1 MSFGVVGMRIF
12 EKRGLFASVS
22 FAALTIGGG
31 LSSPVSA
38 GDYRA
43 IDAADFQAKL
53 TTANADGDASATI
66 TLDADITGTIAGL
79 PNLTK
84 PITINTNGH
93 TMTGFQ
99 TGLSNGQ
106 PVTFSGTIVGNPNQR
121 GFYFNNFSAPSS
133 LINNGSITGGSNPTS
148 STIGGVAFAGAGTFV
163 NNGTVAGGSNTGAAT
178 GGSGFIGTRAV
189 AVTNNG
195 LIQGGSSAAG
205 SGGSGVSLGG
215 FATVA
220 DPASLINNGTIR
232 GGDGAT
238 GGGAGVRLSA
248 GATLL
253 NNSGTIA
260 GGSNA
265 AAITVQLADALIVN
279 SGTLQAGAGGADAI
293 TMSVPTANITL
304 ELHAGSRITGNVVG
318 STTLN
323 DTLRLGGAG
332 SDTFDVS
339 KIGAAAQ
346 YRNFDTFEKTGTG
359 TWLLTGI
366 ATAATDWTI
375 YDGTLLIGD
384 HTTPTSVIGD
394 ITNLGTLG
402 GSGTIIGDVTSS
414 GTVAPG
420 NSIGT
425 LTITGN
431 YTGNGGTLAIESV
444 LGGDASPTDRLVVT
458 GNTAGATNVR
468 VTNLG
473 GAGAQTVEGIKIVDV
488 GGTSAGS
495 FSLLGDY
502 VFQGDQAAVGGAYAY
517 RLYQNGIATPG
528 DGDWYLRSTLIDPA
542 GTVIGPVYQPGVPLY
557 EAYPQLLLGL
567 NGLSTL
573 QQRLGDR
580 YWPGDGTA
588 ASAKGPDNVWL
599 RTEGTHASIE
609 PDRSTTVDSYDYN
622 LFKLEGGLDGELYQD
637 QAGRLIGGLTAHYGT
652 ISGDIDS
659 LYGNGDIDTTGFGLG
674 ATLTWYGD
682 NGFYVDAQSQA
693 TWYDSDL
700 KSDLVDGAME
710 SGNNGFGYALSLETG
725 RRFAASGPWSI
736 TPQAQLVYSSV
747 DFDTF
752 NDRFGA
758 RVSLD
763 DGDSLVGRLGVAL
776 DREESWQRTDGQ
788 TARAKIYGI
797 ANLYGEFLDGVA
809 VDVSGTGF
817 ETRNDPVWAGLT
829 LGGSYFWN
837 DECYQLYGE
846 IAAKSSLKDF
856 GDSYALSGTA
866 GLRVKW

>member
-1 MSFGVVGMRIF
+1 MSYGVIGTAIF
-12 EKRGLFASVS
+12 RKAKLFASVS
-22 FAALTIGGG
+22 FVALTMAGAVYEPASAATYFASNETELRDAITAANTDGD
-31 LSSPVSA
+31 SS
-38 GDYRA
+38 A
-43 IDAADFQAKL
+43 IIKL
-53 TTANADGDASATI
+53 TSTFPLSGA
-66 TLDADITGTIAGL
+66 LL
-79 PNLTK
+79 PTPAK
-84 PITINTNGH
+84 PITIDTQGFNTGNLQFSN
-93 TMTGFQ
+93 TGGQ
-99 TGLSNGQ
+99 TLTLEGSLLG
-106 PVTFSGTIVGNPNQR
+106 GTGQR
-121 GFYFNNFSAPSS
+121 GIVILSTTPSV
-133 LINNGSITGGSNPTS
+133 LINNGLIVGGPDGTSTTSTGANLSATTFINNGTVTGGSNS
-148 STIGGVAFAGAGTFV
+148 GAGSGGYGFQSQR
-163 NNGTVAGGSNTGAAT
+163 GTNT
-178 GGSGFIGTRAV
+178 
-189 AVTNNG
+189 TNNG
-195 LIQGGSSAAG
+195 LIQGGSSATGNGAAG
-205 SGGSGVSLGG
+205 VFLGG
-215 FATVA
+215 VA
-220 DPASLINNGTIR
+220 GALNTLTNNGTIR
-232 GGDGAT
+232 GGNGVNGAVFSGEGVHMRNNGFLINNGTIEGGSNAYGVTVQMVDGT
-238 GGGAGVRLSA
+238 II
-248 GATLL
+248 
-253 NNSGTIA
+253 NSGTIR
-260 GGSNA
+260 
-265 AAITVQLADALIVN
+265 
-279 SGTLQAGAGGADAI
+279 AGAGMADAI
-293 TMSVPTANITL
+293 VTSNPASNMIL
-304 ELHAGSRITGNVVG
+304 ELHAGSNIIGNVVG
-318 STTLN
+318 NTTLS
-323 DTLRLGGAG
+323 DTLRLGGTG

-339 KIGAAAQ
+339 AIGAAAQ
-346 YRNFDTFEKTGTG
+346 YRNFDTFEKTGTS

-366 ATAATDWTI
+366 GTAATDWTI
-375 YDGTLLIGD
+375 YDGTLLVGD
-384 HTTPTSVIGD
+384 HSAPASVIGD
-394 ITNLGTLG
+394 ITNFGTLG

-444 LGGDASPTDRLVVT
+444 LAGDASPTDRLVVT
-458 GNTAGATNVR
+458 GNTSGTTSVK

-473 GAGAQTVEGIKIVDV
+473 GGGAQTVEGIKIVDV
-488 GGTSAGS
+488 GGTSAGT

-502 VFQGDQAAVGGAYAY
+502 VFHGDQAVVGGAYAY
-517 RLYQNGIATPG
+517 RLYQNGVSTPA
-528 DGDWYLRSTLIDPA
+528 DGDWYLRSALTTDPA
-542 GTVIGPVYQPGVPLY
+542 LPATPLYQPGVPLY

-599 RTEGTHASIE
+599 RTEGTHAGIE
-609 PDRSTTVDSYDYN
+609 PDSSTTVDSYDYDM
-622 LFKLEGGLDGELYQD
+622 FKLEGGLDGELYQD
-637 QAGRLIGGLTAHYGT
+637 RGGRLIGGLTVHYGT

-659 LYGNGDIDTTGFGLG
+659 LYGNGTIDTTGFGLG
-674 ATLTWYGD
+674 ATITWYGD

-725 RRFAASGPWSI
+725 RRLAASGPWSI

-776 DREESWQRTDGQ
+776 DREESFQRADGQ

-829 LGGSYFWN
+829 LGGSYIWN
-837 DECYQLYGE
+837 DERYQLYGE